1 MGDRAWRREVVA
13 QVHEPLSGGLGK
25 LAVTIVMSRTSGFS
39 FFFEI
44 TFRLVIETSTK
55 ALHHSKKK
63 A

>member
-39 FFFEI
+39 FFF
-44 TFRLVIETSTK
+44 
-55 ALHHSKKK
+55 
-63 A
+63 